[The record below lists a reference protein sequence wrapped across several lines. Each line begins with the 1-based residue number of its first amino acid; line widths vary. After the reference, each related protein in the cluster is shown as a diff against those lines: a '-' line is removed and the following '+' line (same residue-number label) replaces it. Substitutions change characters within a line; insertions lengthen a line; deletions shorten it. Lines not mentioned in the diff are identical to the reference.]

1 MFVMLG
7 NTMSILSE
15 KQKNEICETIKNNY
29 STNKNCKKSKHWHK
43 TVTIEHPE
51 TSLKLSRAG

>member
-1 MFVMLG
+1 MFVMLR

-29 STNKNCKKSKHWHK
+29 STNKNCKKSKH
-43 TVTIEHPE
+43 
-51 TSLKLSRAG
+51 